1 MTIFNIITQLVFL
14 SKTLNGNLSV
24 QPVFQ
29 TLDGYEYTSQS
40 FSQNLQSES
49 QLEIVYEWKYLDF
62 LYSTFVQR
70 QQSILNG

>member
-14 SKTLNGNLSV
+14 SKTLNGNLNV